1 MAAKPAAPAGGS
13 ALDRLS
19 LPGKMLVGSIFV
31 VLIGVLYFVF
41 FYAELDAEIESAK
54 QRTTALTGELSRAEE
69 SKEAYN
75 RDLAEKTR
83 REQLSLQQKKIL
95 PDDPEVPAFLQAL
108 QNTATISGAEL
119 TSWTPADEI
128 PQEFYARVPLKLT
141 LKGKF
146 HQIAKFV
153 YTVGQLDRIIN
164 IENLSLKNPK
174 LSDGSDMIVQVECL
188 ATAFRATKPGEGAA
202 AAKRRP
208 GAAAAPTPATPG
220 GAH

>member
-1 MAAKPAAPAGGS
+1 MAAKPASPAQGS

-19 LPGKMLVGSIFV
+19 PAGKMLVGLLFV

-41 FYAELDAEIESAK
+41 FYADLDQQITSAQ
-54 QRTTALTGELSRAEE
+54 QRHGALTGELSRAQE
-69 SKEAYN
+69 SKEAYQK
-75 RDLAEKTR
+75 DLDEKTR

-95 PDDPEVPAFLQAL
+95 PDDPEMPAFLQAL

-119 TSWTPADEI
+119 TSWSPADEI
-128 PQEFYARVPLKLT
+128 PQEFYARVPMKLT

-164 IENLSLKNPK
+164 IENIQLKNPK
-174 LSDGSDMIVQVECL
+174 ATEGDEVVVEVECL
-188 ATAFRATKPGEGAA
+188 ATAFRALKAGEASA
-202 AAKRRP
+202 QANKRRP
-208 GAAAAPTPATPG
+208 GQAPQG